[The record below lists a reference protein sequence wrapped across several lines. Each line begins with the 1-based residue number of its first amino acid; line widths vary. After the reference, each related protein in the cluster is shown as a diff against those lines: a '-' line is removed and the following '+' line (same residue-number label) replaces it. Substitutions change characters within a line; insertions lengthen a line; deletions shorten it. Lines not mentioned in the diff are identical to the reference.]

1 MENYK
6 ERQTLYETIV
16 YLTQRVKKL
25 EAENEALKES
35 LKSYQKKEEMFYIR
49 PINESEDPNEAFLK
63 NQRY

>member
-25 EAENEALKES
+25 EAENDALKECI
-35 LKSYQKKEEMFYIR
+35 KTYQKKEEMFCIKKFD
-49 PINESEDPNEAFLK
+49 NDPNEEFLK
-63 NQRY
+63 NQI